1 MHRRTFLGHALA
13 AGLMAAFPAT
23 VRARPRPRAELR
35 IRRIVVQNAL
45 GRRLTPVAPNA
56 YAAYRGFEGKEPVL
70 RISGGNGLEGICHN
84 PVKPELL
91 QKLIGLD
98 AFALFEWNGD
108 VITGPAAAHRELLW
122 ELRGADIALFDLLGR
137 ALQRP
142 VAALLGKQVR
152 REAKVYDS
160 SLYMEDLLKDDQRYG
175 LAYIKGALPADPVE
189 LVARKAE
196 WVLEQPQGVRIL
208 KIKIGRAKW
217 MKSFDE
223 ALERDIAVV
232 RAIRRAV
239 GNSVTLFVDGNDGYN
254 ARPPA
259 AADFA
264 LAVADRKLYAM
275 EEMFSEEKTGE
286 LRQVKERLRAAD
298 LPTKIADGENHVGGI
313 PEKLF
318 GERFEARRSEPLF
331 DINQPDMNATG
342 YLRLRAAAA
351 ACAGHGMTVAPHNFG
366 SKLGLY
372 AQVHLGLVTPNWEFC
387 ETDDSQFPAL
397 DGRGFRFRKGAAQI
411 TGEPGLGVAL
421 REEALERPGLVIEN

>member
-13 AGLMAAFPAT
+13 AGLMATFPSMA
-23 VRARPRPRAELR
+23 RARPRPRAELR
-35 IRRIVVQNAL
+35 IRRIVVQNAA

-56 YAAYRGFEGKEPVL
+56 YAAYRGFEVKEPVL
-70 RISGGNGLEGICHN
+70 RISSNNGLEGICHN

-91 QKLIGLD
+91 QKLMGLD
-98 AFALFEWNGD
+98 AFALFDWNGD
-108 VITGPAAAHRELLW
+108 VITGPAPAHRELLW
-122 ELRGADIALFDLLGR
+122 ELRGADVALFDLLGR
-137 ALQRP
+137 ALRRP
-142 VAALLGKQVR
+142 VAALLGKQLR
-152 REAKVYDS
+152 GETKVYDS

-175 LAYIKGALPADPVE
+175 LVYVKGALPADPVE

-196 WVLEQPQGVRIL
+196 WVLEQPQGIRIL

-217 MKSFDE
+217 MKSFEE

-232 RAIRRAV
+232 RAIRRAA

-275 EEMFSEEKTGE
+275 EEMFSEDKTGE
-286 LRQVKERLRAAD
+286 LRQVKERLRAAA

-313 PEKLF
+313 PERLF
-318 GERFEARRSEPLF
+318 GERSKGSEPLF

-342 YLRLRAAAA
+342 YLRLRAAAT
-351 ACAGHGMTVAPHNFG
+351 ACARHGMTVAPHNFG

-387 ETDDSQFPAL
+387 ETDDSQFPAF
-397 DGRGFRFRKGAAQI
+397 DARGFRFRKGVAQL
-411 TGEPGLGVAL
+411 TGEPGLGVVV
-421 REEALERPGLVIEN
+421 REEALERPSVVIEN